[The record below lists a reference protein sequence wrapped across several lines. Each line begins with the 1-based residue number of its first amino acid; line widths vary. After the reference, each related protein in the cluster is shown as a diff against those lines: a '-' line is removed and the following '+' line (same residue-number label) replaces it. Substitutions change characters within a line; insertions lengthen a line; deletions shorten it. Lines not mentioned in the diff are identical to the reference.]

1 LCLRQWQTSSRSVT
15 ISACLDG
22 AYLTRF
28 LSQLCN
34 GSATD
39 ATGYKGSKIHNI
51 RRGYGL
57 SGGDYVLANGRGGR
71 SAAGQDFQDENF
83 VGRHTEPG
91 TISMANSGVD
101 SNSSVFFIS
110 TTACPHLDGRHV
122 VFGKVVKGM
131 PTVEAATGVLQ
142 VNGNPSV
149 PLTIVDA
156 GAVAS
161 AESR

>member
-1 LCLRQWQTSSRSVT
+1 M
-15 ISACLDG
+15 I
-22 AYLTRF
+22 
-28 LSQLCN
+28 QLCN
-34 GSATD
+34 GSAAD
-39 ATGYKGSKIHNI
+39 GNGYKGSKIHNI
-51 RRGYGL
+51 RRGFGL
-57 SGGDYVLANGRGGR
+57 SGGDYILQNGRGGR
-71 SAAGQDFQDENF
+71 SASGEHFEDENF

-122 VFGKVVKGM
+122 VFGKVVDGM
-131 PTVEAATGVLQ
+131 STVEAATGVLQ

-156 GAVAS
+156 GVAATS
-161 AESR
+161 EGR